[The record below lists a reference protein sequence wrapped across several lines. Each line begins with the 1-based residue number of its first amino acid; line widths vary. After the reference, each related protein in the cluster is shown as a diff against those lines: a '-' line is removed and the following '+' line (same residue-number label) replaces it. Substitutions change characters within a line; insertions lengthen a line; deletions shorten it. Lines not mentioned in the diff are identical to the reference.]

1 MQLSEFA
8 FRIILLF
15 IPGLI
20 SFIIIDNLT
29 FHKEYK
35 LYNIIIYSLIL
46 GFLCYY
52 LYYAIIIILKYLID
66 INLSLSFFHIIS
78 DNRAEINLNEIIWV
92 SVISIP
98 LGFIFTF
105 LINYK
110 ILFRIAHTF
119 RISNKFGDIDVWSYI
134 MNLEIPE
141 WVIIRDRENNIM
153 YEGWIQ
159 AFSDSTEKDE
169 LFLRDVIVYENST
182 GDEMYR
188 TPGLYLPRNR
198 NKLIVEFPE
207 LQFTGYIERPK
218 KNGG

>member
-20 SFIIIDNLT
+20 SFIIIEKLT
-29 FHKEYK
+29 CHKEYK
-35 LYNIIIYSLIL
+35 LYDVIMYSLIL
-46 GFLCYY
+46 GFFCYY
-52 LYYAIIIILKYLID
+52 IYFAIIIICNNFFKMG
-66 INLSLSFFHIIS
+66 LSLSFFHIIS
-78 DNRAEINLNEIIWV
+78 DNRAEINLNEIILV

-110 ILFRIAHTF
+110 IIFRIAHILK
-119 RISNKFGDIDVWSYI
+119 ISNKFGDVDVWSYI

-141 WVIIRDRENNIM
+141 WVVIRDIENNIM
-153 YEGWIQ
+153 IEGWIQ

-169 LFLRDVIVYENST
+169 LFLRDVIVYENSS
-182 GDEMYR
+182 GDELYKI
-188 TPGLYLPRNR
+188 PGLYLPRNR
-198 NKLIVEFPE
+198 DKLMVEFPE
-207 LQFTGYIERPK
+207 LQFTEYIERPK
-218 KNGG
+218 SKGG